1 MPGPYEV
8 IFARVMQK
16 VATEADWLAV
26 EDELGV
32 ILAGEQAFVL
42 DPTGTFLVNFKIGD
56 GTKKFSE
63 LPYFITYYSNVLN
76 QKILTFTGTT
86 DITIPSVFRD
96 KSCLYDVI
104 VINSSG
110 SVIDLKLGTS
120 SGGNELYEV
129 TVPIGTSTINSP
141 KVFSTPTTLYL
152 SGLAGKSY
160 TIFIVYFQY
169 DESPATP
176 PTGGGGGSS
185 GGVFPR
191 CFKGMFEPLNDT
203 DLDTNWD
210 FTTGLGKTGTPYANC
225 AISGTNGTED
235 MGRFYPVGWQVGDSL
250 RPATT
255 FGNSSGLIT
264 IAENN
269 IPEHRHKLFSGAAPI
284 GQLAPD
290 TLGNKVA
297 AWSSNHTS
305 GNQDYDMKQ
314 AGDGNASI
322 GTTSAY
328 GQATPDAIDIRPKSK
343 IVLYFVAITD
353 P

>member
-1 MPGPYEV
+1 MSGPYEV
-8 IFARVMQK
+8 ILARVMQK

-86 DITIPSVFRD
+86 DITIPGVFRD
-96 KSCLYDVI
+96 KSCLYDII

-110 SVIDLKLGTS
+110 SDIDFKVGTS
-120 SGGNELYEV
+120 ASGNELYEV
-129 TVPIGTSTINSP
+129 TVPVGTSTINSP
-141 KVFSTPTTLYL
+141 KVFNAPTTLYL
-152 SGLAGKSY
+152 SGLSGKSY

-169 DESPATP
+169 DEAPATP
-176 PTGGGGGSS
+176 PIGGGST
-185 GGVFPR
+185 G
-191 CFKGMFEPLNDT
+191 GMFPKHFQGMFTPLDDT
-203 DLDTNWD
+203 ALDANWD
-210 FTTGLGKTGTPYANC
+210 FTTGLGKPGTPYANC
-225 AISGTNGTED
+225 AIAGTNGTED

-255 FGNSSGLIT
+255 FGSSSGEVTL
-264 IAENN
+264 AEANL
-269 IPEHRHKLFSGAAPI
+269 PKHTHKMFSGAGPV
-284 GQLAPD
+284 GQLSPD
-290 TLGNKVA
+290 TAGTKTV
-297 AWSSNHTS
+297 AWSSAHTS
-305 GNQDYDMKQ
+305 GNQDYDLKQ
-314 AGDGNASI
+314 AGDDNRSMGETSSFGESI
-322 GTTSAY
+322 P
-328 GQATPDAIDIRPKSK
+328 TPIDIRPKSK
-343 IVLYFVAITD
+343 VVLYFVAITD